1 MLFSKNSR
9 SFVKYV
15 NLTIMAENQRY
26 LALDVF
32 RGMTICFMIIV
43 NSPGSWEIAYAPL
56 LHAKWHGFTPTDLV
70 FPSFLFAVG
79 NAMAFVMYKYETQ
92 GENIFWKKTL
102 TRTFLI
108 FIIGYLMYWFPF
120 VQSTETG
127 LELRPFASTRILGV
141 LQRIALCYLFASIV
155 LHYGSKKFAVWFSV
169 FALLT
174 YWILAYVFGDSTD
187 PYSLTGNAGLRLDL
201 LLFGESHLYHG
212 EGMAFDPEGLLS
224 TLPAIINVIGGY
236 LAGDFIRK
244 NGNSYETIAKLM
256 IAGAVLIFLA
266 LIWDMAFPINK
277 KLWTSSFV
285 LLTVGLDL
293 LILPTLIYIIEIYH
307 SQKWTYFFVVFGK
320 NPLFIYLLS
329 EILLIVLYMI
339 PVGSKPFPQWLTYD
353 FFGSFTSLINA
364 SFLFAFFFMLT
375 NWAVGYFLDRKRIYI
390 RV

>member
-1 MLFSKNSR
+1 
-9 SFVKYV
+9 
-15 NLTIMAENQRY
+15 MAENQRY

-56 LHAKWHGFTPTDLV
+56 LHAQWHGFTPTDLV

-79 NAMAFVMYKYETQ
+79 NAMAFVMHKYASQ
-92 GENIFWKKTL
+92 GDGVFWRKTL
-102 TRTFLI
+102 KRTFLI

-120 VQSTETG
+120 VRGTETG
-127 LELRPFASTRILGV
+127 WEFRPIAGTRILGV
-141 LQRIALCYLFASIV
+141 LQRIALCYFFASIV
-155 LHYGSKKFAVWFSV
+155 LHFGSKKFAVWFSV
-169 FALLT
+169 FALLA
-174 YWILAYVFGDSTD
+174 YWALAYMFGDPTD

-201 LLFGESHLYHG
+201 FLFGERHLYHG

-224 TLPAIINVIGGY
+224 TLPAIVNVIAGY
-236 LAGDFIRK
+236 FAGDFIRR
-244 NGNSYETIAKLM
+244 NGNNYETIAKLM
-256 IAGAVLIFLA
+256 IAGAALIFVA
-266 LIWDMAFPINK
+266 LTWDMVFPINK
-277 KLWTSSFV
+277 KLWTSPFV

-307 SQKWTYFFVVFGK
+307 SRRWTYFFEVFGR

-339 PVGSKPFPQWLTYD
+339 PVGDKAFPQWLTYD
-353 FFGSFTSLINA
+353 FFGSFTSLIMA

-375 NWAVGYFLDRKRIYI
+375 NWVVGYFLDKKKIYV